1 MARKKKTEA
10 GQVDLGLT
18 QETGVPPVVGPDPVR
33 VVESPVVV
41 SEVTPEE
48 DEFVDVWGVPA
59 KNPGLRKSAKPF
71 ILATRR
77 WEVWVRC
84 KGVSVRFERHSSE
97 ARAERHA
104 EVVRRNWPAPAVV
117 EVIHRPR

>member
-1 MARKKKTEA
+1 MARKKKSETEQA
-10 GQVDLGLT
+10 DLGFT
-18 QETGVPPVVGPDPVR
+18 QEVVAPEVQAEPVAVAEVAPADPPR
-33 VVESPVVV
+33 
-41 SEVTPEE
+41 E

-84 KGVSVRFERHSSE
+84 KGVSVRFERHSSRE
-97 ARAERHA
+97 RAERHA
-104 EVVRRNWPAPAVV
+104 EIVRRHGAAVV
-117 EVIHRPR
+117 LLNAGRRAP